1 MIIKTRRIRSLF
13 VTMLVTLLCL
23 LSLHSWMPSIAQ
35 IKPIS
40 FLQIDTQKQ
49 LSSPYIL
56 AEKSLKNQAK
66 KEENAQ
72 ESSSENSVNK
82 NQPHPVTLD
91 GETIFEYRVQL
102 EEIQNKQRAEE
113 ASQRVKDIADDRSI
127 SLEDLFISDLKSLKT
142 QGLRL
147 INADNKM
154 VIAITQAD
162 ADLEDKSLDELAEDY
177 LNRLKISISK
187 YRDERKLQNLIL
199 RGLGILLSTIIVIFT
214 FRFVNWLFPWLG
226 RQITREQGV
235 IFRDLNIQNWNILTV
250 KQEKRIALFLLKII
264 RWFITLT
271 FLYFYIP
278 FLLSL
283 FPQTE
288 RLANSIF
295 SSFFGALGIVWY
307 EFIGYVPNLFLIIV
321 TLVLTH
327 YLIRLCDPFF
337 KAIEDERITISGFY
351 PDWAQPTYKLTV
363 ILIAG
368 LAAAII
374 FPYLPG
380 FNSPAFQGI
389 SILAGALV
397 TFGGASTIA
406 NLIAGFVVIYTRA
419 FQLGDR
425 IKVSEY
431 RGVVIEKTILS
442 TRICNGNNEIIT
454 IPNSILIASSIIN
467 YSATIR
473 DLKEPLVIDTT
484 ITLGYD
490 VPWRLVYETLINSA
504 LETTDIVDDPEPY
517 VWQTSLDDFYI
528 SYELRVY
535 TNKTKS
541 VAIGNIYTELHQ
553 HIQDKCAEAGIEIMS
568 PHYAAVRDG
577 HQNTIP
583 ENYLPKDYQT
593 PGFRL
598 HPLESLFKKNMDKD
612 NQ

>member
-1 MIIKTRRIRSLF
+1 MIIKTRKIRSIL
-13 VTMLVTLLCL
+13 TIILLTLVSL
-23 LSLHSWMPSIAQ
+23 LSLHFCLPTTAQ

-40 FLQIDTQKQ
+40 ILQI
-49 LSSPYIL
+49 SSKKYLLPQYIL
-56 AEKSLKNQAK
+56 AQD
-66 KEENAQ
+66 KEEEQ
-72 ESSSENSVNK
+72 ENNPDPSSEKLVDEN
-82 NQPHPVTLD
+82 PPYPVTLD
-91 GETIFEYRVQL
+91 GEEIFKYRL
-102 EEIQNKQRAEE
+102 KIEEIQNKQRAEE
-113 ASQRVKDIADDRSI
+113 ASARIKGIADKRSI
-127 SLEDLFISDLKSLKT
+127 AIEDLSISDLKSLKS

-147 INADNKM
+147 IHANNQM
-154 VIAITQAD
+154 ILAITQAD
-162 ADLEDKSLDELAEDY
+162 AEVENKTLDELAQKY
-177 LNRLKISISK
+177 LDDVKNAIKK
-187 YRDERKLQNLIL
+187 YRDKRKLQNFLL
-199 RGLGILLSTIIVIFT
+199 RGLGILLSTIIVILI
-214 FRFVNWLFPWLG
+214 FRCLNWFFPWQS
-226 RQITREQGV
+226 RRIARDQSF
-235 IFRDLNIQNWNILTV
+235 IFRNLNIQNWNIITV
-250 KQEKRIALFLLKII
+250 EQEKRIALLLLKII
-264 RWFITLT
+264 RWIITISV
-271 FLYFYIP
+271 LYFYIP
-278 FLLSL
+278 LVLSL

-288 RLANSIF
+288 RFGNSILG
-295 SSFFGALGIVWY
+295 SFFGALVKIWS
-307 EFIGYVPNLFLIIV
+307 EFIDYLPNLFLIII
-321 TLVLTH
+321 TLVITH

-363 ILIAG
+363 ILIVG
-368 LAAAII
+368 LAAAMI

-406 NLIAGFVVIYTRA
+406 NLIGGFVVIYTRA

-425 IKVSEY
+425 IKISEY

-454 IPNSILIASSIIN
+454 IPNSILVASSIIN

-490 VPWRLVYETLINSA
+490 VPWRLVYETLINCA
-504 LETTDIVDDPEPY
+504 LETTDILDAPEPY

-528 SYELRVY
+528 SYQLRVY

-553 HIQDKCAEAGIEIMS
+553 NIQDKCAEVGIEIMS

-583 ENYLPKDYQT
+583 ENYLPKDYQA

-598 HPLESLFKKNMDKD
+598 HPLESLFKQNIDKD
-612 NQ
+612 NS

>member
-1 MIIKTRRIRSLF
+1 MIIKTRTIRSLF
-13 VTMLVTLLCL
+13 LTMLLTLLCL
-23 LSLHSWMPSIAQ
+23 VSLHFWMPSIAHIQ
-35 IKPIS
+35 AIS
-40 FLQIDTQKQ
+40 WSEISNQKQ
-49 LSSPYIL
+49 LPSQYIL
-56 AEKSLKNQAK
+56 AQEKEQ
-66 KEENAQ
+66 ENNKYNGDNQ
-72 ESSSENSVNK
+72 ESSSDNLDKK
-82 NQPHPVTLD
+82 NYPHPVTLD
-91 GETIFEYRVQL
+91 GEIIFEYKLQVEKL
-102 EEIQNKQRAEE
+102 QNKQRAEE
-113 ASQRVKDIADDRSI
+113 ASERVKDIANDRSI
-127 SLEDLFISDLKSLKT
+127 SVEDFSIRDLKALELE
-142 QGLRL
+142 GLRL
-147 INADNKM
+147 IFADNKM
-154 VIAITQAD
+154 ILAITQAD
-162 ADLEDKSLDELAEDY
+162 ADVENQSLDELAESY
-177 LNRLKISISK
+177 LQEVKKAIIK
-187 YRDERKLQNLIL
+187 YREERKLQNFIL
-199 RGLGILLSTIIVIFT
+199 RGIGIILSTIVLIFI
-214 FRFVNWLFPWLG
+214 FRFLNWFFPWLG
-226 RQITREQGV
+226 RQITRDQGF
-235 IFRDLNIQNWNILTV
+235 IFRNINIQNWNILTV
-250 KQEKRIALFLLKII
+250 KQEKRIALFILKLI

-295 SSFFGALGIVWY
+295 SSFFGVLAKVWA
-307 EFIGYVPNLFLIIV
+307 EFIAYVPNLFLIVV
-321 TLVLTH
+321 TLIITH

-363 ILIAG
+363 ILICG

-431 RGVVIEKTILS
+431 RGVVIDKTILS

-490 VPWRLVYETLINSA
+490 VPWRLVYETLINCA
-504 LETTDIVDDPEPY
+504 LETTDILEYPEPY

-528 SYELRVY
+528 SYQLRVY

-541 VAIGNIYTELHQ
+541 VAIGNIYSELHQ
-553 HIQDKCAEAGIEIMS
+553 NIQDKCAEVGIEIMS

-583 ENYLPKDYQT
+583 EDYLPKDYET

-598 HPLESLFKKNMDKD
+598 QPLKSFFKQNIEKD
-612 NQ
+612 N

>member
-1 MIIKTRRIRSLF
+1 M
-13 VTMLVTLLCL
+13 
-23 LSLHSWMPSIAQ
+23 
-35 IKPIS
+35 
-40 FLQIDTQKQ
+40 
-49 LSSPYIL
+49 
-56 AEKSLKNQAK
+56 
-66 KEENAQ
+66 
-72 ESSSENSVNK
+72 
-82 NQPHPVTLD
+82 
-91 GETIFEYRVQL
+91 
-102 EEIQNKQRAEE
+102 
-113 ASQRVKDIADDRSI
+113 
-127 SLEDLFISDLKSLKT
+127 
-142 QGLRL
+142 
-147 INADNKM
+147 
-154 VIAITQAD
+154 
-162 ADLEDKSLDELAEDY
+162 
-177 LNRLKISISK
+177 
-187 YRDERKLQNLIL
+187 
-199 RGLGILLSTIIVIFT
+199 
-214 FRFVNWLFPWLG
+214 
-226 RQITREQGV
+226 
-235 IFRDLNIQNWNILTV
+235 
-250 KQEKRIALFLLKII
+250 LKII

>member
-1 MIIKTRRIRSLF
+1 
-13 VTMLVTLLCL
+13 
-23 LSLHSWMPSIAQ
+23 MPSIAH
-35 IKPIS
+35 IKPIRWPEIS
-40 FLQIDTQKQ
+40 NQKQ
-49 LSSPYIL
+49 LPFQYLL
-56 AEKSLKNQAK
+56 AQEKEQ
-66 KEENAQ
+66 ENNKDNEDNQ
-72 ESSSENSVNK
+72 ESSSDNLDKK
-82 NQPHPVTLD
+82 NPPHPVKLD
-91 GETIFEYRVQL
+91 GEIIFEYKLQI
-102 EEIQNKQRAEE
+102 EEIRNKQRAEE

-127 SLEDLFISDLKSLKT
+127 FVEDLSISDLKSLKS

-147 INADNKM
+147 IHADNKM
-154 VIAITQAD
+154 IIAITQAD
-162 ADLEDKSLDELAEDY
+162 ADVENKSLDELAEDY
-177 LNRLKISISK
+177 LKDVKNAIIK
-187 YRDERKLQNLIL
+187 YREERKLQNFIL
-199 RGLGILLSTIIVIFT
+199 RGIGIILSTIILIFI
-214 FRFVNWLFPWLG
+214 FRFINWVFPWLG
-226 RQITREQGV
+226 RHITRDQGL
-235 IFRDLNIQNWNILTV
+235 IFRNLNIQNWNILSV

-295 SSFFGALGIVWY
+295 SSFFGALAKVWA
-307 EFIGYVPNLFLIIV
+307 EFIAYVPNLFLIIV
-321 TLVLTH
+321 TLIITH

-337 KAIEDERITISGFY
+337 KAIEDERIIISGFY

-363 ILIAG
+363 ILICG

-431 RGVVIEKTILS
+431 RGVVIDKTILS

-490 VPWRLVYETLINSA
+490 VPWRLVYETLINCA
-504 LETTDIVDDPEPY
+504 LETTDILEDPEPY

-528 SYELRVY
+528 SYQLRVY

-541 VAIGNIYTELHQ
+541 VAIGNIYSELHQ
-553 HIQDKCAEAGIEIMS
+553 KIQDKCAEVGIEIMS

-583 ENYLPKDYQT
+583 EDYLPKDYET

-598 HPLESLFKKNMDKD
+598 HPLKSFFKQNIEKD
-612 NQ
+612 N

>member
-1 MIIKTRRIRSLF
+1 
-13 VTMLVTLLCL
+13 
-23 LSLHSWMPSIAQ
+23 MPSIAHIQ
-35 IKPIS
+35 AIS
-40 FLQIDTQKQ
+40 WSEISNQKQ
-49 LSSPYIL
+49 LPSQYIL
-56 AEKSLKNQAK
+56 AQEKEQ
-66 KEENAQ
+66 ENNKYNGDNQ
-72 ESSSENSVNK
+72 ESSSDNLDKK
-82 NQPHPVTLD
+82 NYPHPVTLD
-91 GETIFEYRVQL
+91 GEIIFEYKLQVEKL
-102 EEIQNKQRAEE
+102 QNKQRAEE
-113 ASQRVKDIADDRSI
+113 ASERVKDIANDRSI
-127 SLEDLFISDLKSLKT
+127 SVEDFSIRDLKALELE
-142 QGLRL
+142 GLRL
-147 INADNKM
+147 IFADNKM
-154 VIAITQAD
+154 ILAITQAD
-162 ADLEDKSLDELAEDY
+162 ADVENQSLDELAESY
-177 LNRLKISISK
+177 LQEVKKAIIK
-187 YRDERKLQNLIL
+187 YREERKLQNFIL
-199 RGLGILLSTIIVIFT
+199 RGIGIILSTIVLIFI
-214 FRFVNWLFPWLG
+214 FRFLNWFFPWLG
-226 RQITREQGV
+226 RQITRDQGF
-235 IFRDLNIQNWNILTV
+235 IFRNINIQNWNILTV
-250 KQEKRIALFLLKII
+250 KQEKRIALFILKLI

-295 SSFFGALGIVWY
+295 SSFFGVLAKVWA
-307 EFIGYVPNLFLIIV
+307 EFIAYVPNLFLIVV
-321 TLVLTH
+321 TLIITH

-337 KAIEDERITISGFY
+337 KAIEDERIIISGFY

-363 ILIAG
+363 ILICG

-431 RGVVIEKTILS
+431 RGVVIDKTILS

-490 VPWRLVYETLINSA
+490 VPWRLVYETLINCA
-504 LETTDIVDDPEPY
+504 LETTDILEYPEPY

-528 SYELRVY
+528 SYQLRVY

-541 VAIGNIYTELHQ
+541 VAIGNIYSELHQ
-553 HIQDKCAEAGIEIMS
+553 NIQDKCAEVGIEIMS

-583 ENYLPKDYQT
+583 EDYLPKDYET

-598 HPLESLFKKNMDKD
+598 QPLKSFFKQNIEKD
-612 NQ
+612 N